1 MVASSG
7 HGGQVV
13 LTGEAQAAARG
24 AVSDSQGGN
33 LDAREAATPLDNY
46 GTPAPLEPG
55 IGDTTVPT
63 GPISNSMVAEP
74 FTKAAND
81 VDAAAKGV
89 AVGGFY
95 MNTAGIQQRLT

>member
-46 GTPAPLEPG
+46 GTPSPADPVDGGITIDPLITPLF
-55 IGDTTVPT
+55 
-63 GPISNSMVAEP
+63 PI
-74 FTKAAND
+74 AAND
-81 VDAAAKGV
+81 AAAAAAGV
-89 AVGGFY
+89 PIGGFY
-95 MNTAGIQQRLT
+95 RNTAGVQQRQA